1 MKSGYTIKELEIG
14 QEDSF
19 SKTISEGDVSLYAG
33 ITGDMNPAHI
43 SEEYAKQTMFKHR
56 IAHGMLGAGLIS
68 AVLGTSLPGPGSI
81 YISQNLKFIAPVNLG
96 DTVTATVKVKKKD
109 EEKNR
114 VIMDTICTTQEGK
127 EVIVGEAVLMP
138 PKKL

>member
-1 MKSGYTIKELEIG
+1 MKCGYTIKELEIG

-33 ITGDMNPAHI
+33 VTGDMNPAHI
-43 SEEYAKQTMFKHR
+43 CEEYAKDTMFKHR

-68 AVLGTSLPGPGSI
+68 AVLGTRLPGPGSI
-81 YISQNLKFIAPVNLG
+81 YIAQELKFTAPVHLG
-96 DTVTATVKVKKKD
+96 DTVTATARVKSKD

-114 VIMDTICTTQEGK
+114 VVMETICTTQDGK

-138 PKKL
+138 PKK